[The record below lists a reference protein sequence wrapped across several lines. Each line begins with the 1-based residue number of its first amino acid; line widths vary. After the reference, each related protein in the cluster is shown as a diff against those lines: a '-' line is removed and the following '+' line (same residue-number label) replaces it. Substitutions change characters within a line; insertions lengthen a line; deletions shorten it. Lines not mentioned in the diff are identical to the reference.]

1 MIKSKKHFRK
11 WRVDRDDDV
20 AKYEVVLNDPLCTI
34 TEKTEVKETIKLFD
48 DEGRMTSMET
58 FIYFLVHWTEKL
70 L

>member
-1 MIKSKKHFRK
+1 VIKSKKHFKK

-20 AKYEVVLNDPLCTI
+20 AKYEAILNDPLCTI
-34 TEKTEVKETIKLFD
+34 TEKTEVKETVKTFD
-48 DEGRMTSMET
+48 DEGRMDSMET